1 MSRNVI
7 MIAAIVVI
15 AGYFYFKSTDK
26 SQEIVSQQTNQEQ
39 IAQEPDTQPG
49 ETEEQA
55 AIAPGNQP
63 VQTVDEA
70 LVEGLIKEGV
80 VSRIEE
86 NGNSPK
92 VYITSDFY
100 RIPNV
105 DKRNIL
111 EVMLKD
117 FQEKNA
123 DVTSFTLYD
132 DKSGDEVGTYDANG
146 LSRK

>member
-39 IAQEPDTQPG
+39 VATGSGSQTG
-49 ETEEQA
+49 ETE
-55 AIAPGNQP
+55 
-63 VQTVDEA
+63 DEV
-70 LVEGLIKEGV
+70 LVEGLIKDGT

-86 NGNSPK
+86 DGNSPK
-92 VYITSDFY
+92 VYITADFY

-105 DKRNIL
+105 DKRNIFK
-111 EVMLKD
+111 VMFKN
-117 FQEKNA
+117 FQANNP
-123 DVTSFTLYD
+123 DVTSFTIYD
-132 DKSGDEVGTYDANG
+132 DKSGDEVGTYDVNG
-146 LSRK
+146 LTRK

>member
-26 SQEIVSQQTNQEQ
+26 SQQIVSQQTNQEQ
-39 IAQEPDTQPG
+39 VAAGSDSQTG
-49 ETEEQA
+49 ETE
-55 AIAPGNQP
+55 
-63 VQTVDEA
+63 DEV
-70 LVEGLIKEGV
+70 LVEGLIKDGI

-86 NGNSPK
+86 DGNSPK
-92 VYITSDFY
+92 VYITADFY

-105 DKRNIL
+105 DKTNIFK
-111 EVMLKD
+111 VMFKN
-117 FQEKNA
+117 FQTNNP
-123 DVTSFTLYD
+123 DVTSFTIYD

-146 LSRK
+146 LTRK

>member
-26 SQEIVSQQTNQEQ
+26 SQEIVSTQTSQEQ
-39 IAQEPDTQPG
+39 VATGSDSQTG
-49 ETEEQA
+49 ETE
-55 AIAPGNQP
+55 
-63 VQTVDEA
+63 DEV
-70 LVEGLIKEGV
+70 LVEGLIKDGI

-86 NGNSPK
+86 DGNSPK
-92 VYITSDFY
+92 VYITADFY

-105 DKRNIL
+105 DKRNIFK
-111 EVMLKD
+111 VMFKN
-117 FQEKNA
+117 FQANNP
-123 DVTSFTLYD
+123 DVTSFTIYD

-146 LSRK
+146 LTRK